1 MSDQIIIADPRRTVR
16 TLVKLA
22 FDGQCAALVEAAEPA
37 ALHQSL
43 SSPGTRLLIVDEAW
57 ATLPEV
63 LDLLAGAAGVVVL
76 GPDTCRGI
84 PWPEALGLEAA
95 RVAVTPKPVSR
106 RSVREAADRLT
117 GRAAGT
123 SVGAGDL
130 RALVA
135 AEVSRVVG
143 EEIRSVVW
151 RIVPE
156 LAERLIK
163 EELERLL
170 KDDEEGDQ

>member
-1 MSDQIIIADPRRTVR
+1 MSDQIIIADPSRTVR
-16 TLVKLA
+16 TLVRLA
-22 FDGQCAALVEAAEPA
+22 FDGRGDALVEAADA
-37 ALHQSL
+37 ASL
-43 SSPGTRLLIVDEAW
+43 AQGLATPGARLLIVDETW
-57 ATLPEV
+57 ATAPEV
-63 LDLLAGAAGVVVL
+63 LELLAGVGAVVVL
-76 GPDTCRGI
+76 GPDTCRGL
-84 PWPEALGLEAA
+84 PWPEALGVEPA

-106 RSVREAADRLT
+106 RSVRDAADRLT

-123 SVGAGDL
+123 PVAAGDL

-135 AEVSRVVG
+135 EEVARVVG

-170 KDDEEGDQ
+170 KDDEEGDT